1 MATARAAARPR
12 ARPKTKPRPG
22 TRRSAARRQATG
34 IRWDRVARTAL
45 LVVLLAVLI
54 SFLGPATKYVRTW
67 KLAHQTRGEVK
78 SLRDDNTR
86 LRQEA
91 KRLKDPQQIELRA
104 RQLGMARPGERVYV
118 VRGLPK

>member
-67 KLAHQTRGEVK
+67 KLAHQTRGEVR
-78 SLRDDNTR
+78 SLRDDNAR